1 MGNSQIIAFVPD
13 GTFPFSLDEFAALS
27 RQRWS
32 AISAVYFEQPP
43 FHTGVNVQIEPTDES
58 FFQIDY
64 WRDRTAITTDGTIPQ
79 RAEVAAWVRSLLP
92 ADAPRL
98 IAFDTG
104 WFSH

>member
-1 MGNSQIIAFVPD
+1 
-13 GTFPFSLDEFAALS
+13 
-27 RQRWS
+27 
-32 AISAVYFEQPP
+32 
-43 FHTGVNVQIEPTDES
+43 
-58 FFQIDY
+58 IDY

-104 WFSH
+104 WFSHVELVHGITAEDFLANVVDHSVPGWNEGDPDLF